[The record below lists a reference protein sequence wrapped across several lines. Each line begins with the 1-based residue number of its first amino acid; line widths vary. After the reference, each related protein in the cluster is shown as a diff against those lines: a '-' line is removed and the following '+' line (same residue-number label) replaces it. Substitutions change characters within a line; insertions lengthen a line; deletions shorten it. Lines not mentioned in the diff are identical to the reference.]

1 VSFQTA
7 VALADSYSTA
17 LIGLVRRG
25 KLKKTD
31 KVLITAAAGG
41 LGLAAVDVA
50 ANVYK
55 AKVNMHAH
63 IKWFV
68 LGSGHDL

>member
-25 KLKKTD
+25 KLKKSD
-31 KVLITAAAGG
+31 RVLITGASGA
-41 LGLAAVDVA
+41 LGLAAVDIA
-50 ANVYK
+50 ANVYR
-55 AKVNMHAH
+55 AKVIMDAG
-63 IKWFV
+63 IISFAV
-68 LGSGHDL
+68 GSASTQ

>member
-1 VSFQTA
+1 MWQLPSAVSFQTA

-25 KLKKTD
+25 NLKKTD
-31 KVLITAAAGG
+31 NVLITAAAGG

-50 ANVYK
+50 ANVYR
-55 AKVNMHAH
+55 AKVSMHADN
-63 IKWFV
+63 K
-68 LGSGHDL
+68 